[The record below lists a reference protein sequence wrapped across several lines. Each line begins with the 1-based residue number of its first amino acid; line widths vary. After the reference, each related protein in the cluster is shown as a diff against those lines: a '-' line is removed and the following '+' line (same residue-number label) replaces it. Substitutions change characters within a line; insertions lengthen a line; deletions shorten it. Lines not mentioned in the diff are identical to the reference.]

1 MANMRNV
8 IANATV
14 RALKYIVFRLI
25 FFRNFS
31 IVRTPTRS
39 LKELRTLYGNG
50 NAEEFQLFFRKA
62 KPAGMLRGGEGRS
75 RSAAGGIR
83 CERDAADVGCTR
95 DAMGLALAR

>member
-1 MANMRNV
+1 MRNV

-14 RALKYIVFRLI
+14 RALRYIVFRLI

-62 KPAGMLRGGEGRS
+62 KPAGMPRGGRPIKIGCGR
-75 RSAAGGIR
+75 AAG
-83 CERDAADVGCTR
+83 DAADVGCKR
-95 DAMGLALAR
+95 DATGLALAR